1 MKNITFLIFV
11 IIALFITGCDYQD
24 VRLKIVN
31 KSNMPIAVVTTNNR
45 LDTTFNNVEYYIREQ
60 IYMDKT
66 KNLKKIGNSDAWNY
80 YIKEGQT
87 QTLYLF
93 VFPIDTLEKYRN
105 ILSIQS
111 LIGANRYCSYKSFSI
126 SQLDSLRWEII
137 IR

>member
-1 MKNITFLIFV
+1 MKNKYLMIY
-11 IIALFITGCDYQD
+11 IIMTLVLTGCDYQD

-45 LDTTFNNVEYYIREQ
+45 LDTTFNNVEYYIKEE
-60 IYMDKT
+60 IYMDMA
-66 KNLKKIGNSDAWNY
+66 KNLNKIGSLDAWNN
-80 YIKEGQT
+80 YIREGQT

-93 VFPIDTLEKYRN
+93 VFPIDTLEKYKSN
-105 ILSIQS
+105 LSIQS

-126 SQLDSLRWEII
+126 SQLDSLGWEII